1 MVTNL
6 ARASSIFAKTPH
18 TEPENTRLE
27 SIFSQPI
34 SEKMPIGQNG
44 CLFRYDVSNTRGAAA
59 TACCIL
65 HRAVTRGA
73 AEDQRPAYGNFCQRR
88 KGRLEHTC
96 NARIKYE
103 RPGGYR

>member
-44 CLFRYDVSNTRGAAA
+44 RLFCYDVSNTRGAAT

-65 HRAVTRGA
+65 HRAITRGA
-73 AEDQRPAYGNFCQRR
+73 AEDQRTAHGHFRQRG
-88 KGRLEHTC
+88 KWRLEHTR
-96 NARIKYE
+96 NA
-103 RPGGYR
+103 